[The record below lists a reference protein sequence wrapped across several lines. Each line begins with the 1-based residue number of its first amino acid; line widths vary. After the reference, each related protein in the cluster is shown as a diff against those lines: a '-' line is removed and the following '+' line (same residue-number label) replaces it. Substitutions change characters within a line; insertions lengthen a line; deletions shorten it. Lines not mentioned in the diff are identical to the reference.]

1 MYMPEKNVKSQ
12 IHLFSNVKKKN
23 FPYFLNVVPHDNELL
38 RKELLGVFQ

>member
-23 FPYFLNVVPHDNELL
+23 FPYFLNVVPHDNKLL